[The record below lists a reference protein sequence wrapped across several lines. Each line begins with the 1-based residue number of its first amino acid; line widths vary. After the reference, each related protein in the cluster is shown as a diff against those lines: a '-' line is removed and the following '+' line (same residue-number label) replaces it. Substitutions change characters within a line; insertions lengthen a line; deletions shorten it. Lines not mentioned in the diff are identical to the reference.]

1 MALLE
6 VPEVFDDLFTS
17 EITIR
22 HVSGQ
27 VGDDGELE
35 ESAGEAKTVK
45 AIVTSDQKALERL
58 P

>member
-27 VGDDGELE
+27 VGDDGDRK
-35 ESAGEAKTVK
+35 SV
-45 AIVTSDQKALERL
+45 V
-58 P
+58 